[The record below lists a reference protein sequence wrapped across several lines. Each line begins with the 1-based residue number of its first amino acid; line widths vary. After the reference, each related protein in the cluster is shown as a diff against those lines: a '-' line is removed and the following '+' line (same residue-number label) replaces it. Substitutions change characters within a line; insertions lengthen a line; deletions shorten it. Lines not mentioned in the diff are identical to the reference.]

1 MLLLAINTSGQ
12 SGGITLAEAAENSFR
27 VIESAPIAGGTF
39 SAQLIPTV
47 AALLS
52 KHGFSVKDLDGF
64 AAASG
69 PGSFTGLRVGLSAIK
84 GLAEVLH
91 KPIAVVSVLEAL
103 AASSEHKS
111 SERKVKI
118 AAAFDAGRKEAF
130 LGFYNIAD
138 GTASIIR
145 EELAA
150 QIDLA
155 EKLRSAGYE
164 QLITSDP
171 PIAELASTA
180 GINVQLA
187 ERPGSEAIAR
197 LGARKLLSGETV
209 SVEALD
215 ANYLRRSDAEIFFK
229 GPR

>member
-1 MLLLAINTSGQ
+1 MLILAIDTSGQ
-12 SGGITLAEAAENSFR
+12 SGGITLAESGQEPFR

-39 SAQLIPTV
+39 SAQLVPTL

-52 KHGFSVKDLDGF
+52 KHGYSVKDLGGF

-103 AASSEHKS
+103 AELAGQTG
-111 SERKVKI
+111 RL
-118 AAAFDAGRKEAF
+118 AAALDAGRTEVF
-130 LGFYNIAD
+130 LGMYEV
-138 GTASIIR
+138 TANSAR
-145 EELAA
+145 MLSEELFSQATFV
-150 QIDLA
+150 
-155 EKLRSAGYE
+155 EKMRESTALV
-164 QLITSDP
+164 TSDRSV
-171 PIAELASTA
+171 AELASGA
-180 GINVQLA
+180 GISAQLVA
-187 ERPGSEAIAR
+187 RPGSEMVAKI
-197 LGARKLLSGETV
+197 GGRKLLAGENI

-229 GPR
+229 AK